1 MTSPPQT
8 GVTTREEPQ
17 TLESTKPSVTSF
29 KFLHTADIHLD
40 SPLRG
45 LSRYEGVPVDQ
56 VRVATRDAL
65 TNLVDVALEEG
76 VAFVVIAGDL
86 FDGAWDD
93 FSTGLYFCAAM
104 RRLKNAAIPVYI
116 AYGNHDAESLQTKR
130 LPLPENVHV
139 FGTRG
144 PQTFI
149 DAATG
154 VALHGQSYKTR
165 DPGGDL
171 SAAYPTPVEGRLNIG
186 VLHTALE
193 GGRPPH
199 AAYAPCSPS
208 QLASKGYDY
217 WALGHVH
224 THEVVSIDPYIV
236 FPGNLQGRN
245 IRECGPKGALVVSVE
260 NTDVVGVAFAACDA
274 VRWARIAVEVADCAS
289 LEEVETRA
297 RDALAAA
304 RLDEAA
310 GRPMMARV
318 TFRGRTALHGDLVQ
332 RLGVL
337 REDVRALAAGIS
349 DDLWIEKVVLDT
361 ESVAADRG
369 AAPETDEIA
378 GLLEQGV
385 GDAGLRAALADDFGQ
400 LFGRIPPELAE
411 DSELLASARA
421 GDLDAILQD
430 AAAALRSRLPE
441 GAG

>member
-1 MTSPPQT
+1 MTA
-8 GVTTREEPQ
+8 
-17 TLESTKPSVTSF
+17 F

-45 LSRYEGVPVDQ
+45 LARYEGVPVEQ
-56 VRVATRDAL
+56 VRMATRDAL
-65 TNLVDVALEEG
+65 TKLIDIALEEG
-76 VAFVVIAGDL
+76 VAFVIIAGDL

-93 FSTGLYFCAAM
+93 FSTGLYFCGAM
-104 RRLKNAAIPVYI
+104 RRLKDAAIPVYI
-116 AYGNHDAESLQTKR
+116 AYGNHDADSLQTKR

-149 DAATG
+149 DEATG

-171 SAAYPTPVEGRLNIG
+171 SAAYPAAIEGRLNIG

-224 THEVVSIDPYIV
+224 THEVVSADPYIV

-245 IRECGPKGALVVSVE
+245 IRECGPKGALLVSVVD
-260 NTDVVGVAFAACDA
+260 TAVAGLAFAACDA
-274 VRWARIAVEVADCAS
+274 VRWARVAVDVADCAS
-289 LEEVETRA
+289 LEEVETRV
-297 RDALAAA
+297 RDALAVA
-304 RLDEAA
+304 RVDEAD
-310 GRPMMARV
+310 GRPMVARV
-318 TFRGRTALHGDLVQ
+318 TLVGRTALHGDLVQ

-337 REDVRALAAGIS
+337 REDVRALATGIS
-349 DDLWIEKVVLDT
+349 DDLWIEKVVLGT
-361 ESVAADRG
+361 EGLAATVGD
-369 AAPETDEIA
+369 APEIDEIA
-378 GLLEQGV
+378 GLLEQGLAD
-385 GDAGLRAALADDFGQ
+385 GQLRDALSDDFGQ

-411 DSELLASARA
+411 DSELLAAARK
-421 GDLDAILQD
+421 GDFDAILQD

>member
-1 MTSPPQT
+1 MAA
-8 GVTTREEPQ
+8 
-17 TLESTKPSVTSF
+17 F

-45 LSRYEGVPVDQ
+45 LSRYEGVPVQQ
-56 VRVATRDAL
+56 VRLATRGAL
-65 TNLVDVALEEG
+65 TNLVEVAVEEA

-93 FSTGLYFCAAM
+93 FSTGLYFCGAM
-104 RRLKNAAIPVYI
+104 RRLKDAGIRVYI
-116 AYGNHDAESLQTKR
+116 AYGNHDADSLQTKR
-130 LPLPENVHV
+130 LPLPDNVQV
-139 FGTRG
+139 FGTKG
-144 PQTFI
+144 PETFI
-149 DAATG
+149 DEATG

-171 SAAYPTPVEGRLNIG
+171 SAAYPKAVEGRLNIG

-199 AAYAPCSPS
+199 AAYAPCSPA

-224 THEVVSIDPYIV
+224 TYEVISADPYIV

-245 IRECGPKGALVVSVE
+245 IRECGAKGALLVRVE
-260 NTDVVGVAFAACDA
+260 NAAVAGVAFAPCDA
-274 VRWARIAVEVADCAS
+274 VRWARVAVDVADCAA
-289 LEEVETRA
+289 LHDVEARA

-304 RLDEAA
+304 FRDEAD
-310 GRPMMARV
+310 GRPMVVRV
-318 TFRGRTALHGDLVQ
+318 TLSGRTVLHGELVQ

-337 REDVRALAAGIS
+337 REDVRALATAIS
-349 DDLWIEKVVLDT
+349 DALWIEKVVLTT
-361 ESVAADRG
+361 EVAVAA
-369 AAPETDEIA
+369 AADAPDFDEIA
-378 GLLEQGV
+378 GLFEQGMW
-385 GDAGLRAALADDFGQ
+385 DTQLRAALAEDFGQ

-411 DSELLASARA
+411 DSELLASAR
-421 GDLDAILQD
+421 GEQFDAILQD
-430 AAAALRSRLPE
+430 AAAALRAYLAE

>member
-1 MTSPPQT
+1 M
-8 GVTTREEPQ
+8 
-17 TLESTKPSVTSF
+17 STF

-45 LSRYEGVPVDQ
+45 LSRYEGVPLEQ
-56 VRVATRDAL
+56 VRLATRAAL
-65 TNLVDVALEEG
+65 TNLVDVALEEA
-76 VAFVVIAGDL
+76 VAFVVVAGDL

-93 FSTGLYFCAAM
+93 FSTGLYFCGEM
-104 RRLKNAAIPVYI
+104 RRLNDAEIPVYI
-116 AYGNHDAESLQTKR
+116 AYGNHDADSLQTKR
-130 LPLPENVHV
+130 LPLPDNVHT
-139 FGTRG
+139 FGTKG

-149 DAATG
+149 DEATG

-171 SAAYPTPVEGRLNIG
+171 SAGYPAAVEGRLNIG

-199 AAYAPCSPS
+199 AAYAPCSPG

-224 THEVVSIDPYIV
+224 THEVVSTDPYIV

-245 IRECGPKGALVVSVE
+245 IRECGQKGAVLVSVD
-260 NTDVVGVAFAACDA
+260 NAAVTSVAFATCDT
-274 VRWARIAVEVADCAS
+274 VRWAQVAVDVADCDNVQ
-289 LEEVETRA
+289 EVETRA

-304 RLDEAA
+304 LRDEAE
-310 GRPMMARV
+310 GRPMVARV
-318 TFRGRTALHGDLVQ
+318 TLRGRTALHGDLLQ
-332 RLGVL
+332 RLAVL
-337 REDVRALAAGIS
+337 REDVRALATGIS
-349 DDLWIEKVVLDT
+349 DELWIEKVVLDT
-361 ESVAADRG
+361 EVVAAVAGD
-369 AAPETDEIA
+369 APEVDEIA

-385 GDAGLRAALADDFGQ
+385 TDAQLRAVLADDFRQ

-421 GDLDAILQD
+421 EEFGAILQD
-430 AAAALRSRLPE
+430 AAAALQARLAE

>member
-1 MTSPPQT
+1 MKGMTA
-8 GVTTREEPQ
+8 
-17 TLESTKPSVTSF
+17 F

-45 LSRYEGVPVDQ
+45 LTRYEGVPVEQ
-56 VRVATRDAL
+56 VRMATRDAL
-65 TNLVDVALEEG
+65 TKLIDIALEEG
-76 VAFVVIAGDL
+76 VAFVIIAGDL

-93 FSTGLYFCAAM
+93 FSTGLYFCGAM
-104 RRLKNAAIPVYI
+104 RRLKDAAIPVYI
-116 AYGNHDAESLQTKR
+116 AYGNHDADSLQTKR

-149 DAATG
+149 DEATG

-171 SAAYPTPVEGRLNIG
+171 SAAYPAAIEGRLNIG

-224 THEVVSIDPYIV
+224 THEVVSADPYIV

-245 IRECGPKGALVVSVE
+245 IRECGPKGALLVSVDD
-260 NTDVVGVAFAACDA
+260 TAVAGLAFAACDA
-274 VRWARIAVEVADCAS
+274 VRWARVAVDVADCAS
-289 LEEVETRA
+289 LEEVETRV
-297 RDALAAA
+297 RDALAVA
-304 RLDEAA
+304 RVDEAD
-310 GRPMMARV
+310 GRPLVARV
-318 TFRGRTALHGDLVQ
+318 TLVGRTALHGDLVQ

-337 REDVRALAAGIS
+337 REDVRALATGIS
-349 DDLWIEKVVLDT
+349 DDLWIEKVVLGT
-361 ESVAADRG
+361 EGLAATVGD
-369 AAPETDEIA
+369 APEIDEIA
-378 GLLEQGV
+378 GLLEQGLAD
-385 GDAGLRAALADDFGQ
+385 GQLRDALSDDFGQ

-411 DSELLASARA
+411 DSELLAAARK
-421 GDLDAILQD
+421 GDFDAILQD